1 MIRDCRLIV
10 TMDSQDYLKLL
21 YKSTGWKLRTQN
33 TYIIA
38 NVIIVSI
45 NLFINIGLW
54 FQHLNEVHH
63 PCCRHRRRHRCC
75 CRSRSWSRSSPK
87 TPPRYQRGV
96 ADVKPRSRRAVLH
109 NKVHSLQTKRRRE
122 RERGE
127 GGRVEEKGGQ
137 RGEKGEEGRVRE
149 GDRECAAAQERISVF
164 WNQMSCRAL
173 AIYWHMTNGFFLVR
187 AWLQPP

>member
-122 RERGE
+122 RGEREGE
-127 GGRVEEKGGQ
+127 WKRKEVRGVRKERKGGW
-137 RGEKGEEGRVRE
+137 ERE
-149 GDRECAAAQERISVF
+149 IESALQHRREFLCSEIR
-164 WNQMSCRAL
+164 CL
-173 AIYWHMTNGFFLVR
+173 AGHWLFTDTWRMDFFLVR